1 MALQKSY
8 QAETGQDY
16 PLAYHKIQQ
25 IRIDL
30 FQSRITVILWTY
42 KDDAART
49 ANKQPVSCVEK
60 VCQGEDYNM
69 VFPAGKVDIV
79 GELYEWLKKIDYAD
93 ALDV

>member
-30 FQSRITVILWTY
+30 LQSRITVMLWTY
-42 KDDAART
+42 KDDLARIN
-49 ANKQPVSCVEK
+49 NKQPVSCVERI
-60 VCQGEDYNM
+60 CQGEDYNI

-79 GELYEWLKKIDYAD
+79 GELYKWLKKIDYVD